1 MLACAVSVFSLTTR
15 AASAPQ
21 PPVAN
26 RIPRVTELH
35 GEKLVDN
42 YFWLRERSNSAVVAY
57 LKAEN
62 AYTDAMMKPAEKLE
76 KSLYKEM
83 VKRIKETDS
92 SVPYRKGKFLYYTR
106 TEKGKDRKSTRL
118 NSSH

>member
-1 MLACAVSVFSLTTR
+1 MLRASWRETSRAPAC

-21 PPVAN
+21 PPVAK

-83 VKRIKETDS
+83 VKRIKWI
-92 SVPYRKGKFLYYTR
+92 YKI
-106 TEKGKDRKSTRL
+106 
-118 NSSH
+118 